1 MSPSQPQPD
10 PAPKSRR
17 ENWQRWLRD
26 AFSAGGGVWAW
37 GGLVLVLIGVL
48 AGLLLPAL
56 AKLKRTLAAPEVV
69 AYIAQDVVYAE
80 PLLADFTAQTGIRVR
95 TVFDSEAV
103 KTVGLANRL
112 LAERQRPQC
121 DVFWGNEEL
130 RTRQLAAQGVWRETN
145 GWAAFGYRSRR
156 IMINTNF
163 VAPPADEA
171 ERSTFNPELRT
182 STSDLRTSPS
192 ALRPSDFDLRTSNL
206 ALRPSPRSLD
216 DLTNAVWRGKV
227 ALAYPLFGTT
237 PTHLL
242 ALRQHWGAN
251 RWEAWC
257 RALAANQPLIVDGN
271 SVVARL
277 VARGEAWVGLTDS
290 DDILVVQRDGAPV
303 HMLPLDAESLL
314 IPNTVAVACGAPHPD
329 AAQRL
334 FEFLQGQQVV
344 ERLIRVDAL
353 EGLSPH
359 AAGTPTL
366 EPDWDQLIADLEPG
380 TAQLKA
386 IFVR

>member
-1 MSPSQPQPD
+1 MSPPQPPPD
-10 PAPKSRR
+10 PAPRPPPES
-17 ENWQRWLRD
+17 WQRWLRD
-26 AFSAGGGVWAW
+26 TFTAGGGVRAW
-37 GGLVLVLIGVL
+37 GLILLSIALL
-48 AGLLLPAL
+48 AFLLLPAL
-56 AKLKRTLAAPEVV
+56 AELKRTLAAPKVV
-69 AYIAQDVVYAE
+69 AYIAQDATYAD

-163 VAPPADEA
+163 VAPPTADSE
-171 ERSTFNPELRT
+171 
-182 STSDLRTSPS
+182 
-192 ALRPSDFDLRTSNL
+192 
-206 ALRPSPRSLD
+206 LRPSPRSLD

-242 ALRQHWGAN
+242 ALRQHWGAD

-290 DDILVVQRDGAPV
+290 DDIRVVQRDGAPV
-303 HMLPLDAESLL
+303 LALPLDAESLL
-314 IPNTVAVACGAPHPD
+314 IPNTVAVTRGAPHPE

-334 FEFLQGQQVV
+334 FEFLQGVNVV
-344 ERLIRVDAL
+344 DRLIQADAL
-353 EGLSPH
+353 ESPSPH

-366 EPDWDQLIADLEPG
+366 QPDWTRLIADLETG

>member
-1 MSPSQPQPD
+1 MSPPQPQPD
-10 PAPKSRR
+10 PAPKPRS
-17 ENWQRWLRD
+17 ESWQHWLRD
-26 AFSAGGGVWAW
+26 ALTAGGGVWAW
-37 GGLVLVLIGVL
+37 GFILLSIALL
-48 AGLLLPAL
+48 AFLLLPSL

-69 AYIAQDVVYAE
+69 AYVAQDVTYAD

-163 VAPPADEA
+163 VAPPTAD
-171 ERSTFNPELRT
+171 PQLRP
-182 STSDLRTSPS
+182 SPSDLRTSAS
-192 ALRPSDFDLRTSNL
+192 ALRPC
-206 ALRPSPRSLD
+206 PRSLD
-216 DLTNAVWRGKV
+216 ELTNAVWRGKV

-242 ALRQHWGAN
+242 ALRQHWGAD

-290 DDILVVQRDGAPV
+290 DDVRVVQRDGAPV
-303 HMLPLDAESLL
+303 LALPLDAESLL
-314 IPNTVAVACGAPHPD
+314 IPNTVAVTRGAPRPE

-334 FEFLQGQQVV
+334 FEFLQSPNVI
-344 ERLIRVDAL
+344 ERLIQADAL
-353 EGLSPH
+353 EGPSLH
-359 AAGTPTL
+359 AAGIPTL
-366 EPDWDQLIADLEPG
+366 QPDWTRLIADLEPG